1 MRVFSIQGA
10 QHYCDQ
16 FQPVANMAQESL
28 ENFNR
33 SQAQALRS
41 IREGTALFDEYR
53 ACALRDTERYL
64 FLAASHYRRALDLMV
79 PSSSHWAH
87 VTLYYGSWFAAHAL
101 LGMFGCHVLS
111 NHVIEVDQ
119 SSPGNQHLVRLKISN
134 GPNQFYFTR
143 KGSHQRFWEAFYG
156 TTRHI
161 VRFANSQYT
170 QYLSP
175 ISNDAMW
182 LIDRRNRINYT
193 VADIIALRDSFVAS
207 FSQTVFPGSLPG
219 ELNTQYSVCE
229 GLLFL
234 CYSFAQQFNLST
246 DALDSLAPQ
255 GTLRDKVKQHVYDPA
270 TPDLVNKTTGQP
282 IFGI

>member
-1 MRVFSIQGA
+1 MFSIQGA
-10 QHYCDQ
+10 QHYCNE
-16 FQPVANMAQESL
+16 FQPVANVAQESL
-28 ENFNR
+28 EDFNR
-33 SQAQALRS
+33 GQSQTLRF
-41 IREGTALFDEYR
+41 IREGTSLFDEYR

-111 NHVIEVDQ
+111 KHVVEVDR
-119 SSPGNQHLVRLKISN
+119 SSPGDQRLVRLAIGK
-134 GPNQFYFTR
+134 GQNQFFFAR
-143 KGSHQRFWEAFYG
+143 PGSHQRFWEAFYS
-156 TTRHI
+156 TTPHI
-161 VRFANSQYT
+161 VGFANGQYT

-175 ISNDAMW
+175 ISSDAMW
-182 LIDRRNRINYT
+182 LIDRRNRINYR
-193 VADIIALRDSFVAS
+193 VAYTIALRDSFAAS
-207 FSQTVFPGSLPG
+207 FSQTGFPGSLPG

-234 CYSFAQQFNLST
+234 CYSFAQQLQLST

-255 GTLRDKVKQHVYDPA
+255 GTLRDKIKQHVYDP
-270 TPDLVNKTTGQP
+270 TIPDLVTKTTGQP
-282 IFGI
+282 SFGM

>member
-10 QHYCDQ
+10 QHYCAQ
-16 FQPVANMAQESL
+16 FQPVANIAQESL
-28 ENFNR
+28 EDFNGR
-33 SQAQALRS
+33 QSQTLRL
-41 IREGTALFDEYR
+41 IREGTSLFDEYR
-53 ACALRDTERYL
+53 ACALRDTERCL

-87 VTLYYGSWFAAHAL
+87 VTLYYGAWFAAHAL

-111 NHVIEVDQ
+111 KHVIEVDR
-119 SSPGNQHLVRLKISN
+119 STPGNQSLVRLRIGK
-134 GPNQFYFTR
+134 GQNQFFIAR
-143 KGSHQRFWEAFYG
+143 PGSHQRFWEAFYD

-161 VRFANSQYT
+161 IRFANRQYT

-175 ISNDAMW
+175 ISSDVMW
-182 LIDRRNRINYT
+182 LIDRRNRINYKVGDT
-193 VADIIALRDSFVAS
+193 IALRDSFVAS
-207 FSQTVFPGSLPG
+207 FSQTGFPGSLPG

-229 GLLFL
+229 GLLFV
-234 CYSFAQQFNLST
+234 CYSFAQQFQLST

-255 GTLRDKVKQHVYDPA
+255 GTLRDKVKQHVYDPT